1 MEHNKFLTTYSI
13 DFLANIDIEVHEAM
27 LNKFFSIFN
36 KKDGL
41 IFFDIGSNAGSFIK
55 VSKSKCNAKIHAFE
69 PHPFLNSFLQETYK
83 DVIVN
88 DYCVSN
94 NNGYCEINIPS
105 LSVGLSSI
113 VNRDIF
119 DELKKSQEVERVKK
133 ESITLDY
140 YCEINN
146 IKSIDYIKIDVEGAE
161 YMVLDGC
168 RNLLK
173 NKIIKAGQFEVGI
186 EESGFSKGDII
197 NLLKE
202 FGYKIDMTNSS
213 DYFFYIVDDLEI

>member
-1 MEHNKFLTTYSI
+1 MEYNKFLSLYSTE
-13 DFLANIDIEVHEAM
+13 FLSNIDIGIHESM

-36 KKDGL
+36 EKDDL

-55 VSKSKCNAKIHAFE
+55 MTKMKCDAKIYAFE
-69 PHPFLNSFLQETYK
+69 PHPFLNSFLKETYK
-83 DVIVN
+83 DAIVE

-94 NNGYCEINIPS
+94 SNGYCEINIPG

-113 VNRDIF
+113 INRKVF
-119 DELKKSQEVERVKK
+119 EGMETSQGIEKLKK

-140 YCEINN
+140 YCEKNN
-146 IKSIDYIKIDVEGAE
+146 IKKIDYIKIDVEGAE

-186 EESGFSKGDII
+186 EESGFSTNDII

-202 FGYKIDMTNSS
+202 FDYNIEITDSN
-213 DYFFYIVDDLEI
+213 DYFFYK